1 MFGFVCFIVLKFNT
15 VKSVFSFRI
24 LVFTVFF
31 LAMPRSLW
39 GVSVLR
45 PGIEPV
51 PPAVE
56 VQSPKPWTTRDVPCC
71 IPLESLS
78 YFRSTRFPL
87 RLHSFGVWCSKFY
100 SGIHNP
106 RILETYMGQGN
117 TFINFE
123 STCEDI
129 RYIKNECL
137 LPSTHP

>member
-31 LAMPRSLW
+31 WPCHAACG

-106 RILETYMGQGN
+106 RILETYMGQG
-117 TFINFE
+117 
-123 STCEDI
+123 I